1 MPVHPTAG
9 EDGVDGQG
17 GVEKM
22 DKATAFSRQSSG
34 VTEEVKNIMAFN
46 IIDFYC
52 VVFVLSVPKLRTKMD
67 AGVPGKQTQT
77 GH

>member
-9 EDGVDGQG
+9 GDGVDGQG

-52 VVFVLSVPKLRTKMD
+52 VVFVLSVPKPQHEVKKY
-67 AGVPGKQTQT
+67 V
-77 GH
+77 